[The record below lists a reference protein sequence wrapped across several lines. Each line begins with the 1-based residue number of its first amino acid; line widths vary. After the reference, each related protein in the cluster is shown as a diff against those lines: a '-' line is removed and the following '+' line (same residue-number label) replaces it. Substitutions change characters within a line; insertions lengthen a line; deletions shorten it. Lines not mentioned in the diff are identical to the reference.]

1 MNHLTS
7 RVRLGLV
14 VAIALLAPS
23 ASFAL
28 EKPNLFVVSVGASK
42 YLSKNY
48 EKGVS
53 FSAKDAQNVADHFRA
68 QQGKRYHR
76 VETKV
81 LLDEKATLANLRTAM
96 DWLQASATPELHV
109 VVYLSGHG
117 GSNALGGYTYI
128 LHDSQPLIASSRM
141 QGTWLR
147 DRLRKVAGRRLLLL
161 DTCHAGGF
169 GFADADF
176 AALASCGSKEQSSE
190 ASTLRNGY
198 FTRCLLDGLAGKAD
212 QNADGDVTFA
222 ELESHLGRHLP
233 GLTKGQQHLTA
244 HCPASFAADL
254 PLVRVAASPPP
265 PAAAV
270 PFAKTGPVSRK

>member
-109 VVYLSGHG
+109 VVYL
-117 GSNALGGYTYI
+117 
-128 LHDSQPLIASSRM
+128 
-141 QGTWLR
+141 
-147 DRLRKVAGRRLLLL
+147 
-161 DTCHAGGF
+161 
-169 GFADADF
+169 
-176 AALASCGSKEQSSE
+176 
-190 ASTLRNGY
+190 
-198 FTRCLLDGLAGKAD
+198 
-212 QNADGDVTFA
+212 
-222 ELESHLGRHLP
+222 
-233 GLTKGQQHLTA
+233 
-244 HCPASFAADL
+244 
-254 PLVRVAASPPP
+254 
-265 PAAAV
+265 
-270 PFAKTGPVSRK
+270 